1 VRLFRKLSFFPVV
14 LLLAAFVLFS
24 VFISKPLRGSEKHG
38 LVEGTIRADPALR
51 PDAPFFF
58 YVALHSGAPQTPDKV
73 PEFPV
78 QDVQTE
84 DDGVFELSA
93 DTDDGPRFYL
103 LARVE
108 TAKLER
114 FCKVIPLPEL
124 KRLENDDWVDVR
136 TGKRLPPVRI
146 TLDKSIPCT

>member
-14 LLLAAFVLFS
+14 LLLAGFVLFT

-38 LVEGTIRADPALR
+38 LVEGTIREAPELR
-51 PDAPFFF
+51 PDAPFFY
-58 YVALHSGAPQTPDKV
+58 YVALHAGAPRAPGQV

-78 QDVQTE
+78 HDVQTE

-114 FCKVIPLPEL
+114 FCKVVPLPEL
-124 KRLENDDWVDVR
+124 ERIENGDWVNVR
-136 TGKRLPPVRI
+136 TRKRLPPVRI
-146 TLDKSIPCT
+146 TVDKSIPCT